1 MVKWGLVPIFTAEL
15 KRKLRQ
21 LKKTEAR
28 IRFGDAGDTGSRKY
42 VWNDFFSLKDMH
54 DNSVRYSMH
63 ELLGMDRQQLKDVF
77 DEYFYFV
84 YYQYYKENGI
94 MPQGVYDINLLASLN
109 LPPDASTE
117 MIKKRFRE
125 LAKKYHPDHGGD
137 SRKFISLVE
146 TYRKLTEDE

>member
-1 MVKWGLVPIFTAEL
+1 
-15 KRKLRQ
+15 
-21 LKKTEAR
+21 
-28 IRFGDAGDTGSRKY
+28 
-42 VWNDFFSLKDMH
+42 
-54 DNSVRYSMH
+54 MH